1 MCVVFCFFCFFFYS
15 CTYYKIIFQKKESC
29 VQSRGLLLGPLNLA
43 PCLQRSS
50 KTFVHGLRQILGLRV
65 FWCTHFCCCFFKK
78 NQKKKPTKQISPDAT
93 QLFAATYTRHVCLHP
108 WSEIVPPLSL
118 YLSGDTSICQ
128 RDRLQS
134 GLSDSLIYYVPR
146 LYSCDLRRGWGCSL
160 IDCHRKVLD
169 WPANPVPYTAVCRH
183 SVHAGFALISLI
195 RLSFTW
201 DMAFLQAHPSFYL
214 SLLDETTWSTPTIP
228 PTPHLPFP

>member
-1 MCVVFCFFCFFFYS
+1 MTYTFLLLFLKKQKTKTQFHRMPPSYSLPLSRDMCVCIPGV
-15 CTYYKIIFQKKESC
+15 
-29 VQSRGLLLGPLNLA
+29 R
-43 PCLQRSS
+43 
-50 KTFVHGLRQILGLRV
+50 
-65 FWCTHFCCCFFKK
+65 
-78 NQKKKPTKQISPDAT
+78 
-93 QLFAATYTRHVCLHP
+93 LFRL
-108 WSEIVPPLSL
+108 SLSL
-118 YLSGDTSICQ
+118 YLSGDASICQ

-134 GLSDSLIYYVPR
+134 SLSDSLIYYVPR

-160 IDCHRKVLD
+160 IDCHRNVLD
-169 WPANPVPYTAVCRH
+169 WPTDPVPYAAVCRH

-214 SLLDETTWSTPTIP
+214 SLLDETTWSPPTIP